1 MDRSI
6 SRTQVIACDFMKKQ
20 IFLFMK
26 SKMSNSFNLNLYLLR
41 ISEQSKLKLIVHK
54 VNVLNYFLNHFIHQS
69 VGSNLFCFMS
79 KPEKSFHVKEPI
91 EL

>member
-1 MDRSI
+1 
-6 SRTQVIACDFMKKQ
+6 
-20 IFLFMK
+20 
-26 SKMSNSFNLNLYLLR
+26 MSNSFNLNLYLLR

-54 VNVLNYFLNHFIHQS
+54 VNVLTYFLNHFFISLWGVIFS
-69 VGSNLFCFMS
+69 VFFLS